1 MFRKS
6 FFDAAKATTT
16 LKFKILC
23 NIFTFTKKEN
33 DKKGE
38 KKGIYHCINTFVQ
51 VGLAEDEGAK
61 DLWKVE
67 GERED
72 GREPEEGGGSK
83 CGDVLPPPGRE
94 WVTDRMT

>member
-1 MFRKS
+1 M
-6 FFDAAKATTT
+6 
-16 LKFKILC
+16 
-23 NIFTFTKKEN
+23 
-33 DKKGE
+33 
-38 KKGIYHCINTFVQ
+38 
-51 VGLAEDEGAK
+51 GLAEDEGAK

-72 GREPEEGGGSK
+72 GVEPEEGGGSK